1 MTVYGLTGKTGAGKS
16 TASALLK
23 EKGFYIIDGD
33 VIARHITDKGKPALN
48 ELCSFFGD
56 DILFA
61 DGTLNRRLLASRA
74 FSSRE
79 NTDMLN
85 RITHPKIYDE
95 CLEEI
100 KKAEKE
106 GFENALID
114 AAALLE
120 SSCRN
125 LCEKIIVV
133 YAPEEIRLERLLKRD
148 SISREEIQRRMS
160 AQREDEY
167 YFSNADII
175 IRNYPP
181 YSLKQQLQEF
191 TDDASCR

>member
-16 TASALLK
+16 TASAFLK

-33 VIARHITDKGKPALN
+33 VIARHITDKGKSALS
-48 ELCSFFGD
+48 ELCSFFGE
-56 DILFA
+56 DILLP
-61 DGTLNRRLLASRA
+61 DGTLDRRTLASRA
-74 FSSRE
+74 FSSRA

-95 CLEEI
+95 CLREI
-100 KKAEKE
+100 KEAEKE

-120 SSCRN
+120 STCRN
-125 LCEKIIVV
+125 LCDKIIVIH
-133 YAPEEIRLERLLKRD
+133 APEEIRFERLTKRD
-148 SISREEIQRRMS
+148 SISPEEIRRRMS

-191 TDDASCR
+191 TDEISCR